1 MRLIESDED
10 VETALAEAGY
20 LLQTVQNYL
29 GSDRTREARVR
40 FPRGFLRTAHMGR
53 QRLDFVKK
61 SALRTNLA
69 YSLLLSDVYL
79 WVLLRTDLAG
89 TARDM
94 LVKANLALAGSIAEA
109 LLADHYHGVL
119 GKRQRF
125 TSRTAKLVADGVITQ
140 KAKDDLDWLWDV
152 RCKQHLFE
160 IDDSEFDAYSL
171 HDNERGVTTMNGLI
185 DALHACALRSS
196 P

>member
-1 MRLIESDED
+1 MGMRLIESDED
-10 VETALAEAGY
+10 LETALAEAGY
-20 LLQTVQNYL
+20 LLQMVQNHL
-29 GSDRTREARVR
+29 GLDRTREARVR
-40 FPRGFLRTAHMGR
+40 FPRGFLRTAHTGR
-53 QRLDFVKK
+53 QRLGFVKK
-61 SALRTNLA
+61 PALRTNLA

-79 WVLLRTDLAG
+79 WILLRTDLAG

-125 TSRTAKLVADGVITQ
+125 TSRTAKLLADGAITQ
-140 KAKDDLDWLWDV
+140 QAKDDLDWLWDV
-152 RCKQHLFE
+152 RCRQHLFE

-171 HDNERGVTTMNGLI
+171 HDNERGVTAVNGLI
-185 DALHACALRSS
+185 DALHARARR
-196 P
+196 